1 MEQLSQL
8 EIHPVAQPTRPTGD
22 ALDLSVRRT
31 NFMCVFMYFLDL
43 SMHKRL
49 CLGVIEGLLLI
60 ILLIKFILTRTRL
73 VVVFAIFGSPD
84 FLKILLL
91 VSRGILYA
99 RFFSIDSCM
108 YRFDTDFKSP

>member
-1 MEQLSQL
+1 MRLHVFSR
-8 EIHPVAQPTRPTGD
+8 PFPAQTFVPI
-22 ALDLSVRRT
+22 
-31 NFMCVFMYFLDL
+31 
-43 SMHKRL
+43 
-49 CLGVIEGLLLI
+49 GVIEGLLLI
-60 ILLIKFILTRTRL
+60 ILLIKVILTRTRL

-108 YRFDTDFKSP
+108 YRF